1 MGVLHLK
8 LSKLTLL
15 GATVIGLCQPGLAA
29 ELEVTHWWTS
39 GAEAAA
45 IKVIADA
52 YSQSGNTWIDGAIAG
67 AGGVARPLIT
77 SRITGGDPMGATQF
91 THSAAMVELIEAGF
105 MRDVTELAE
114 TAGWKEKIFPQSLLE
129 SCTFEGRLYCVP
141 SNIHSQQ
148 WLWLNN
154 AVFEDNGLAVP
165 QNWAEF
171 VAAGPKLR
179 EAGIV
184 PLAQGRQAWQL
195 QLTFNVLMV
204 GIGGPELFLKVYDDL
219 DAEYAAGPDVAKVFE
234 AAAQART
241 LMEGGNVQEWNLAAQ
256 MLVGGSAA
264 GQIMGDWVQGEFTQ
278 AGMVAGE
285 DYSCLPGL
293 GEHEYITAAGD
304 AFYFPKVDNPKIVAA
319 QDVLANVIVSPETQV
334 AFTAAKG
341 ALPVRGDVELVDA
354 TPCMEK
360 GMDILKQGHIV
371 ESINTLVSPDT
382 VARVTDL
389 MVEFFADPSFEA
401 ARAQAEFAEI
411 IATAD

>member
-1 MGVLHLK
+1 MK
-8 LSKLTLL
+8 LSRLVLL
-15 GATVIGLCQPGLAA
+15 GATAIGLCQPALAA

-52 YSQSGNTWIDGAIAG
+52 YAASGNTWVDGAIAG

-91 THSAAMVELIEAGF
+91 THSSAMVELIEAGF
-105 MRDVTELAE
+105 MRDVTDLADQN
-114 TAGWKEKIFPQSLLE
+114 GWKDAIFPQSLLE
-129 SCTFEGRLYCVP
+129 SCTYEGRLYCVP

-148 WLWLNN
+148 WLWLSN

-165 QNWAEF
+165 QTWTEF
-171 VAAGPKLR
+171 VATAPKLR
-179 EAGIV
+179 ELGII

-204 GIGGPELFLKVYDDL
+204 GIGGPELFLRVYDDL
-219 DAEYAAGPDVAKVFE
+219 DAEYAAGPEVAKVFQ
-234 AAAQART
+234 AAAEARA

-304 AFYFPKVDNPKIVAA
+304 AFYFPKVDAPEIVAA
-319 QDVLANVIVSPETQV
+319 QDALANVIVSPETQV

-341 ALPVRGDVELVDA
+341 ALPVRSDVELVDA

-360 GMDILKQGHIV
+360 GMAILREGHIV
-371 ESINTLVSPDT
+371 ESVNTLVSPDT
-382 VARVTDL
+382 LARVTDL
-389 MVEFFADPSFEA
+389 MVEFFADPGFDP
-401 ARAQAEFAEI
+401 ARAQSEFAQI